1 MKLSKLYTNKP
12 KVFTPIEFVAGV
24 NVVMAETHLDENQKV
39 DVHNLGKSTLGRL
52 IDFCFLSSR
61 SADFFLFKHQEKFI
75 DFVFFLEIE
84 LANGSFVTVR
94 RNVATPT
101 RIAFKTHINKYQDFN
116 SLSEESWSHR
126 DVAFENARVL
136 LDGILGWS
144 ALGRWNY
151 RKIVGYLLRS
161 QSDYLDVF
169 QLAKN
174 SRSKHSYW
182 KPFLAHIL
190 GFDGNLLDAMY
201 KKGEEVDDKKEA
213 QKILVREF
221 GAELDDAGKIDSLL
235 ILKREEV
242 AKKEEF
248 LESFNFREPDRLQTE
263 QLVDELD
270 ESISSKN
277 TAQYRYMSDLKK
289 IKNSLEED
297 KISFNPDEA
306 ERLFSDAGILF
317 DGQIKKDFQ
326 QLIEFNLEISTERER
341 YLVAERNE
349 IIKALDE
356 VSIELQDLG
365 KRRADILSYLQG
377 SDSFDKFRSLS
388 KELISLKSNIEELE
402 RRAKFNRQQRDAAS
416 EIKLATGEFDELVNK
431 VEDDRASQLTGEKDN
446 IISNTI
452 RFLNDIMEK
461 VIHKDALLSVTTNSK
476 GNLEFE
482 ATIQGIAKNKSDA
495 DKGTTYKKL
504 LCIAFDMAILRS
516 HLPHNF
522 PRFVFHDGIL
532 ETMEDRTK
540 QRIIDVTRSY
550 ADDGIQS
557 IITLVDSDLPSNHSD
572 ETPTFSDEE
581 IILTLHDEGPDGRLF
596 KMAEW

>member
-1 MKLSKLYTNKP
+1 
-12 KVFTPIEFVAGV
+12 
-24 NVVMAETHLDENQKV
+24 MAETHLDEDQKV
-39 DVHNLGKSTLGRL
+39 DVHNLGKSTLGRI

-61 SADFFLFKHQEKFI
+61 SADFFLFKHEERFI

-94 RNVATPT
+94 RNVATPS
-101 RIAFKTHINKYQDFN
+101 RIAFKIHKNKYQDFN
-116 SLSEESWSHR
+116 DLQEESWSHS
-126 DVAFENARVL
+126 DIAFEKAQFL
-136 LDGILGWS
+136 LDGILGWT

-151 RKIVGYLLRS
+151 RKIIGYLLRS

-169 QLAKN
+169 QLAKS
-174 SRSKHSYW
+174 SRSKHSQW

-201 KKGEEVDDKKEA
+201 KKGVEVDDKEA
-213 QKILVREF
+213 EQKRRAREF
-221 GAELDDAGKIDSLL
+221 GTESVDAGKIDSLL

-242 AKKEEF
+242 ARKEEF
-248 LESFNFREPDRLQTE
+248 LGSFNFREPDRLQTE

-270 ESISSKN
+270 ENISSKN

-306 ERLFSDAGILF
+306 EKLFGDAGILF
-317 DGQIKKDFQ
+317 GGQLKKDFQ
-326 QLIEFNLEISTERER
+326 QLIEFNREISTERKG

-349 IIKALDE
+349 IIKTLDE
-356 VSIELQDLG
+356 VSIELQELG
-365 KRRADILSYLQG
+365 SRRANILSYLQD
-377 SDSFDKFRSLS
+377 SDSFDKFRSLT
-388 KELISLKSNIEELE
+388 KELIGLKSNIEELE

-416 EIKLATGEFDELVNK
+416 RIKAVTDEFEKLVNG
-431 VEDDRASQLTGEKDN
+431 VEDNRLQQLTDKKDS
-446 IISNTI
+446 IISTTI

-461 VIHKDALLSVTTNSK
+461 VISRPAVLSVSTNSN
-476 GNLEFE
+476 GNLNFE
-482 ATIQGIAKNKSDA
+482 ASIQGIANDKSDA

-532 ETMEDRTK
+532 EAMEDRTK

-550 ADDGIQS
+550 ADEGIQS
-557 IITLVDSDLPSNHSD
+557 IITLVDSDLPHSHSD
-572 ETPTFSDEE
+572 ESPTFSDEE
-581 IILTLHDEGPDGRLF
+581 IILTLHDEGPEGRLF